1 LNIPQIKEIR
11 GLGLMM
17 CLQLENFDQVY
28 QVSNYCASQGLII
41 DWYLHCETAL
51 RIAPPLTISD
61 QQIIESCKI
70 IKAGIAKFC

>member
-1 LNIPQIKEIR
+1 
-11 GLGLMM
+11 
-17 CLQLENFDQVY
+17 
-28 QVSNYCASQGLII
+28 LII